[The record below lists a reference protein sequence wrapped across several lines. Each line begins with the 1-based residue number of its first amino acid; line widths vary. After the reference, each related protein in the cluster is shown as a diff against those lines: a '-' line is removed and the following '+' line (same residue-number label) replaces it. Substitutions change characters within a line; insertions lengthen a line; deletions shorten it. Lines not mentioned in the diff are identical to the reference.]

1 MALVSADLL
10 CTPSTQSRI
19 LRASIEVQQ
28 DVAPPVIEVLESPP
42 PVAVC
47 RAAEEV
53 ANLEDMTIMEQ
64 APAAGKMTR
73 DLLQPPLHITPP
85 RIDALSNDDNQYM
98 VPDDHD
104 EFLDFSAE
112 DSHPIRKSA

>member
-28 DVAPPVIEVLESPP
+28 DVAPPVIEVPESPP

-47 RAAEEV
+47 RATEEAAYLKDV
-53 ANLEDMTIMEQ
+53 TIMEQ

-73 DLLQPPLHITPP
+73 DLSQPLLHVTPP
-85 RIDALSNDDNQYM
+85 GIDGQQ
-98 VPDDHD
+98 
-104 EFLDFSAE
+104 
-112 DSHPIRKSA
+112 

>member
-1 MALVSADLL
+1 MNIGDGVPTVVHSESSEEPTVSSTEPGQESDLGKAGNAGVDLL

-28 DVAPPVIEVLESPP
+28 DVAPPVIEVPESPP

-53 ANLEDMTIMEQ
+53 ANLEDVTIMEQ
-64 APAAGKMTR
+64 APARQEKPNSLFLR
-73 DLLQPPLHITPP
+73 
-85 RIDALSNDDNQYM
+85 NDC
-98 VPDDHD
+98 
-104 EFLDFSAE
+104 
-112 DSHPIRKSA
+112 